1 MRVSFPDKAFVK
13 KLRIPQKFQISPDGE
28 KLAGYFHGQI
38 QEVFME
44 TQCDECGAVAE
55 SVMPESAKDGD
66 IEHTFFRCP
75 DCGAVYP
82 IAATDMALRASI
94 AE

>member
-13 KLRIPQKFQISPDGE
+13 KLRIPQKFQISPVGE

-44 TQCDECGAVAE
+44 IQCDECGAVAE

-66 IEHTFFRCP
+66 IEHPEDDIHRTCIGSAGGFALPAYFLFFS
-75 DCGAVYP
+75 G
-82 IAATDMALRASI
+82 
-94 AE
+94 

>member
-13 KLRIPQKFQISPDGE
+13 KLRIPQKFQISPVGE

-44 TQCDECGAVAE
+44 IQCDECGAVAE
-55 SVMPESAKDGD
+55 SRLLPLERMTG
-66 IEHTFFRCP
+66 
-75 DCGAVYP
+75 
-82 IAATDMALRASI
+82 RA
-94 AE
+94 